1 MVVFTDGQRA
11 LQVLPN
17 MIDTTPEAKLNLAI
31 YYLHNEEISN
41 AFQLLEELEPTTP
54 QEYILKGVTMAM
66 GAECLEE
73 VNSKDFIEE
82 AKTYFQ
88 SVGTSPSETDTIPGR
103 QCMAQFHFLQKQFD
117 DVNIYLASIQSY
129 MSKSCPLSYLF

>member
-17 MIDTTPEAKLNLAI
+17 MIDTIPEAKLNLAI

-41 AFQLLEELEPTTP
+41 AFHLLEELEPTTP
-54 QEYILKGVTMAM
+54 QECILKGVTMAM

-73 VNSKDFIEE
+73 ESSKDCIEE
-82 AKTYFQ
+82 AKSYFQ

-103 QCMAQFHFLQKQFD
+103 QCMAQFYFLQKQFD

-129 MSKSCPLSYLF
+129 MSK